1 MKILDLS
8 FYGKLT
14 KEDRIIFNKIA
25 TNKIGEFNNFIDD
38 LSKKNINNK
47 YWWYTATF
55 KRFFSNSVFF
65 YFIAINF
72 LKHKKK
78 DLATYKSHINRLK
91 CF

>member
-47 YWWYTATF
+47 YWWYTAIPSRDSLVTPF
-55 KRFFSNSVFF
+55 FF

-72 LKHKKK
+72 LKHKKR
-78 DLATYKSHINRLK
+78 SCNI
-91 CF
+91 

>member
-47 YWWYTATF
+47 YWWYTSIPSRDSLVTP
-55 KRFFSNSVFF
+55 FF
-65 YFIAINF
+65 FI
-72 LKHKKK
+72 L
-78 DLATYKSHINRLK
+78 
-91 CF
+91 